1 MLPFDEALRIV
12 LDSAGKLGSERID
25 ISRATNRI
33 LAEDVE
39 SDMDMPPCDR
49 SVFDGYVC
57 RREDLANELKIIETI
72 RAGMPPKK
80 TIGPNQCAK
89 IMTGASVPVGA
100 DCVFMVELAERPTAG
115 TVRFTGEKTDDN
127 IRPQGRDIKAGQVVL
142 RSGTRIKPQDIAVLA
157 TVGHTEILV
166 ARKPTVGII
175 ATGDELVE
183 PQSKPSPWRLRNS
196 NSPQLAAQLES
207 VGTAV
212 TDYGIA
218 KDTTGEIDR
227 TFKKAA
233 AENDVVLL
241 SGGVSMGDFDL
252 VPGILKQNNI
262 ELLFEKIALKPGK
275 PTVFGVVSR
284 ASRPRIAGKM
294 PATPVYCFGL
304 PGNPVSTF
312 VVFELLVKPFLYKLM
327 GHDYTPPNVRMP
339 LDESLSRKDTE
350 RRGWTPVTI
359 TNAGTLSKV
368 EYHDS
373 GHINALCGADGL
385 VCMDIGVAE
394 IPKGTVVQV
403 RLI

>member
-12 LDSAGKLGSERID
+12 LESADKLGSERVD
-25 ISRATNRI
+25 IAQAANRI

-39 SDMDMPPCDR
+39 SDMDMPPRDR
-49 SVFDGYVC
+49 SVFDGYAC

-72 RAGMPPKK
+72 RAGMPPKE

-89 IMTGASVPVGA
+89 IMTGATVSNGA
-100 DCVFMVELAERPTAG
+100 DCVFMVELSENPTSG
-115 TVRFTGEKTDDN
+115 TVRFTGEKTEDN

-142 RSGTRIKPQDIAVLA
+142 HGGIRIRPQDIAVLA
-157 TVGHTEILV
+157 MVGHAEVLV
-166 ARKPTVGII
+166 SRKPTVGII

-183 PQSKPSPWRLRNS
+183 PQAKPSPWRLRNS

-207 VGTAV
+207 VGAAV

-218 KDTTGEIDR
+218 KDTTDEIDG

-275 PTVFGVVSR
+275 PTVFGVSENL
-284 ASRPRIAGKM
+284 
-294 PATPVYCFGL
+294 YCFGL

-312 VVFELLVKPFLYKLM
+312 AVFELLVKPFLYKLM
-327 GHDYTPPNVRMP
+327 GHDYAPPNVRMP
-339 LDESLSRKDTE
+339 VDETIRRKDTQ

-359 TNAGTLSKV
+359 TDAGTLRKV

-385 VCMDIGVAE
+385 VCMDVGVAE
-394 IPKGTVVQV
+394 IPKGTIVQV

>member
-12 LDSAGKLGSERID
+12 LDSAHKLGCERVD
-25 ISRATNRI
+25 IAQATNRI
-33 LAEDVE
+33 LTEDVE
-39 SDMDMPPCDR
+39 SDMDMPPRDR
-49 SVFDGYVC
+49 SVFDGYAC
-57 RREDLANELKIIETI
+57 RREDLANELEIIETI

-89 IMTGASVPVGA
+89 IMTGATVPGGA
-100 DCVFMVELAERPTAG
+100 DCVFMVELTENPTAG
-115 TVRFTGEKTDDN
+115 TVRFTGEKTNDN

-142 RSGTRIKPQDIAVLA
+142 RSGIRIRPQDIAVLA
-157 TVGHTEILV
+157 MVGHAEVLV
-166 ARKPTVGII
+166 ARKPMVGII

-183 PQSKPSPWRLRNS
+183 PHSKPSPWRLRNS

-207 VGTAV
+207 ISTDV

-218 KDTTGEIDR
+218 KDTIDEIDR

-275 PTVFGVVSR
+275 PTVFGISENL
-284 ASRPRIAGKM
+284 
-294 PATPVYCFGL
+294 YCFGL

-312 VVFELLVKPFLYKLM
+312 AVFELLVKPFLYKLM
-327 GHDYTPPNVRMP
+327 GHDYVPPNVQMP
-339 LDESLSRKDTE
+339 LEETIRRKDTE

-359 TNAGTLSKV
+359 TDAGTLRKV

-385 VCMDIGVAE
+385 VCMDVGVAE
-394 IPKGTVVQV
+394 IPKGTIVQI

>member
-12 LDSAGKLGSERID
+12 LDSAHKLGNEYVD
-25 ISRATNRI
+25 IAQAINRI

-39 SDMDMPPCDR
+39 SDMDMPPRDR
-49 SVFDGYVC
+49 SVVDGYAC
-57 RREDLANELKIIETI
+57 RRQDLPNELMVIETI
-72 RAGMPPKK
+72 PAGMPPKK

-89 IMTGASVPVGA
+89 IMTGATVPAGA
-100 DCVFMVELAERPTAG
+100 DCIFMVEFTEHPTTG
-115 TVRFTGEKTDDN
+115 TVRFIGEKTDDN
-127 IRPQGRDIKAGQVVL
+127 IRPQGRDIKTGQVVL
-142 RSGTRIKPQDIAVLA
+142 RCGTRIKPQHIAVLA
-157 TVGHTEILV
+157 TVGHAEVLV
-166 ARKPTVGII
+166 ARKPMVGII

-183 PQSKPSPWRLRNS
+183 PHSKPSPWRHRNS

-207 VGTAV
+207 LGTVV

-218 KDTTGEIDR
+218 KDTTDEIDR

-241 SGGVSMGDFDL
+241 SGGVSMGDFDF
-252 VPGILKQNNI
+252 VPGILKKNNI
-262 ELLFEKIALKPGK
+262 ELLFEKIAMKPGK
-275 PTVFGVVSR
+275 PTVFGRSENL
-284 ASRPRIAGKM
+284 
-294 PATPVYCFGL
+294 YCFGL

-312 VVFELLVKPFLYKLM
+312 AVFELMVKPFLYKLM
-327 GHDYTPPNVRMP
+327 EHDYTPPNIQMP
-339 LDESLSRKDTE
+339 LGETISRKDSE
-350 RRGWTPVTI
+350 RRGWIPVAVTD
-359 TNAGTLSKV
+359 AGTLKKV

-394 IPKGTVVQV
+394 IPKGTIVQL

>member
-1 MLPFDEALRIV
+1 MLPEALRIV
-12 LDSAGKLGSERID
+12 LDSAHNLGNERVD
-25 ISRATNRI
+25 IAQATNRI

-39 SDMDMPPCDR
+39 SDLDIPLRDI
-49 SVFDGYVC
+49 SVFDGYAC
-57 RREDLANELKIIETI
+57 RRQDLANELEVIETI
-72 RAGMPPKK
+72 RAGMPPQKK
-80 TIGPNQCAK
+80 IGPNQCAK
-89 IMTGASVPVGA
+89 IMTGASMPAGA
-100 DCVFMVELAERPTAG
+100 DCVFMVELAEKTAAG

-127 IRPQGRDIKAGQVVL
+127 IRPQGRDIKADQVVL
-142 RSGTRIKPQDIAVLA
+142 PSGTRIRPQDIAVLA
-157 TVGHTEILV
+157 MVGHTEVLV
-166 ARKPTVGII
+166 SKKPAVGII

-183 PQSKPSPWRLRNS
+183 PHLKPSPWRLRNS

-207 VGTAV
+207 VSTVV

-233 AENDVVLL
+233 KENEVVLM

-252 VPGILKQNNI
+252 VPGILKNNNI
-262 ELLFEKIALKPGK
+262 ELLFERIALKPGK
-275 PTVFGVVSR
+275 PTVFGVSEDL
-284 ASRPRIAGKM
+284 
-294 PATPVYCFGL
+294 YCFGL

-327 GHDYTPPNVRMP
+327 GHDYAPPKVQMP
-339 LDESLSRKDTE
+339 LGETISRKDTE
-350 RRGWTPVTI
+350 RQGWMPVKI
-359 TNAGTLSKV
+359 TDAGTLRKV

-385 VCMDIGVAE
+385 VCMDVGVAE
-394 IPKGTVVQV
+394 IPKRTIVQV

>member
-1 MLPFDEALRIV
+1 MLPFDEALKIV
-12 LDSAGKLGSERID
+12 LDSAKKLGCERVD
-25 ISRATNRI
+25 INQATNRI

-39 SDMDMPPCDR
+39 SDMDMPPRNR
-49 SVFDGYVC
+49 SVFDGYAC
-57 RREDLANELKIIETI
+57 RRQDLANELKLVETI
-72 RAGMPPKK
+72 PAGMPPKK

-89 IMTGASVPVGA
+89 IMTGATVPRGA
-100 DCVFMVELAERPTAG
+100 DCIFMVELSENPTAE

-127 IRPQGRDIKAGQVVL
+127 IRPKGRDIKTGQVVL
-142 RSGTRIKPQDIAVLA
+142 RCGTRIRPQDIAVLA
-157 TVGHTEILV
+157 MVGHAEVLV
-166 ARKPTVGII
+166 ARKPRVGII

-183 PQSKPSPWRLRNS
+183 PHAKPSPWRLRNS

-207 VGTAV
+207 VASVV

-218 KDTTGEIDR
+218 KDTTGDIDG
-227 TFKKAA
+227 TFKEAA
-233 AENDVVLL
+233 SENDVVLV

-252 VPGILKQNNI
+252 VPGILKNNNV

-275 PTVFGVVSR
+275 PTVFGVSEDL
-284 ASRPRIAGKM
+284 
-294 PATPVYCFGL
+294 YCFGL

-327 GHDYTPPNVRMP
+327 EHDYKAPNIRMP
-339 LDESLSRKDTE
+339 LGETISRKDTE
-350 RRGWTPVTI
+350 RRGWMPIKI
-359 TNAGTLSKV
+359 TDAGTLKKV

-385 VCMDIGVAE
+385 TCMDVGVAE
-394 IPKGTVVQV
+394 IVEGTIVQV

>member
-12 LDSAGKLGSERID
+12 LDSAHKLGSERVD
-25 ISRATNRI
+25 IARATNRI

-39 SDMDMPPCDR
+39 SDMDIPPRAR
-49 SVFDGYVC
+49 SVFDGYAC
-57 RREDLANELKIIETI
+57 RREDLANELEIIETI

-89 IMTGASVPVGA
+89 IMTGATVPRGA
-100 DCVFMVELAERPTAG
+100 DCVFMVELAENPTAG

-157 TVGHTEILV
+157 MVGHAEILV
-166 ARKPTVGII
+166 AKKTTVGII

-196 NSPQLAAQLES
+196 NSPQLSAQLES
-207 VGTAV
+207 VGAAV

-218 KDTTGEIDR
+218 KDTPGEIDR
-227 TFKKAA
+227 IFKKAA
-233 AENDVVLL
+233 DENEVVLL

-275 PTVFGVVSR
+275 PTVFGISENL
-284 ASRPRIAGKM
+284 
-294 PATPVYCFGL
+294 YCFGL

-312 VVFELLVKPFLYKLM
+312 TVFELLVKPLLYKLM
-327 GHDYTPPNVRMP
+327 GHDYAPPNVRMP
-339 LDESLSRKDTE
+339 LDETIRRKDTQ
-350 RRGWTPVTI
+350 RREWTPVII
-359 TNAGTLSKV
+359 TDAGTLNKV

-373 GHINALCGADGL
+373 GHINALCGTDGL
-385 VCMDIGVAE
+385 VCMDVGVAE
-394 IPKGTVVQV
+394 IPKGTIVQI

>member
-1 MLPFDEALRIV
+1 MLPFDEALKIV
-12 LDSAGKLGSERID
+12 LDSARKFGSERVD
-25 ISRATNRI
+25 IARATNRI

-39 SDMDMPPCDR
+39 SDMDMPPRAR
-49 SVFDGYVC
+49 SVFDGYAC

-80 TIGPNQCAK
+80 TIGPNECAK
-89 IMTGASVPVGA
+89 IMTGATVPSGA
-100 DCVFMVELAERPTAG
+100 DCVFMVEFTENPTSG

-157 TVGHTEILV
+157 MVGHTEVLV

-183 PQSKPSPWRLRNS
+183 PHSKPSPWRLRNS

-207 VGTAV
+207 VSTAV

-218 KDTTGEIDR
+218 KDTPGEIDR

-275 PTVFGVVSR
+275 PTVFGISENL
-284 ASRPRIAGKM
+284 
-294 PATPVYCFGL
+294 YCFGL

-312 VVFELLVKPFLYKLM
+312 VVFELMVKPFLYKLM
-327 GHDYTPPNVRMP
+327 GHDYAPPNVRMP
-339 LDESLSRKDTE
+339 LDETIGRKVTL
-350 RRGWTPVTI
+350 RREWTPVTI
-359 TNAGTLSKV
+359 TDAGTLRKV

-385 VCMDIGVAE
+385 VCMDVGVAE
-394 IPKGTVVQV
+394 IPKGTIVQV

>member
-1 MLPFDEALRIV
+1 MLPFDEALKIV
-12 LDSAGKLGSERID
+12 LDSAHKLD
-25 ISRATNRI
+25 IECVDIAQATNRI

-39 SDMDMPPCDR
+39 SDMDMPPRDR
-49 SVFDGYVC
+49 SVFDGYAC
-57 RREDLANELKIIETI
+57 RRQDLANELNVIETI

-89 IMTGASVPVGA
+89 IMTGATVPKGA
-100 DCVFMVELAERPTAG
+100 DCVFMVEFTENPTAG

-142 RSGTRIKPQDIAVLA
+142 HKGTPIRPQDIAVLA
-157 TVGHTEILV
+157 MVGHAEVLV
-166 ARKPTVGII
+166 AKMPKVGII

-183 PQSKPSPWRLRNS
+183 PHSKPSPWRLRNS

-207 VGTAV
+207 VGAVV

-218 KDTTGEIDR
+218 KDTTGDING
-227 TFKKAA
+227 TFKQAA
-233 AENDVVLL
+233 AENDVVIM
-241 SGGVSMGDFDL
+241 SGGVSMGDYDL

-275 PTVFGVVSR
+275 PTVFGVSENLF
-284 ASRPRIAGKM
+284 
-294 PATPVYCFGL
+294 CFGL

-312 VVFELLVKPFLYKLM
+312 VVFELLVKPFLYKQM
-327 GHDYTPPNVRMP
+327 GHDYAPPNVQMP
-339 LDESLSRKDTE
+339 LDETISRKDTE
-350 RRGWTPVTI
+350 RRGWMPIRI
-359 TNAGTLSKV
+359 TDAGTLKKV

-394 IPKGTVVQV
+394 IPRGTIVLV

>member
-1 MLPFDEALRIV
+1 MLPFDEALKIV
-12 LDSAGKLGSERID
+12 LNSAKKLGSERVD
-25 ISRATNRI
+25 IAQAANRI
-33 LAEDVE
+33 LTEDVE
-39 SDMDMPPCDR
+39 SDMDMPPR
-49 SVFDGYVC
+49 NRAVFDGYAC
-57 RREDLANELKIIETI
+57 RRQDLANELKIIETI

-89 IMTGASVPVGA
+89 IMTGASVPRGA
-100 DCVFMVELAERPTAG
+100 DCVIMVELTENPTAG

-127 IRPQGRDIKAGQVVL
+127 IRPQGRDIKAGQIVQ
-142 RSGTRIKPQDIAVLA
+142 RSGTRIRPQDIAVLA
-157 TVGHTEILV
+157 TVGHAEVLV
-166 ARKPTVGII
+166 AKMPKVGII

-183 PQSKPSPWRLRNS
+183 PHSKPSPWRLRNS

-207 VGTAV
+207 VGAIV

-218 KDTTGEIDR
+218 KDTTGEIDQ

-252 VPGILKQNNI
+252 VPGILEKNNI

-275 PTVFGVVSR
+275 PTVFGVSEDLF
-284 ASRPRIAGKM
+284 
-294 PATPVYCFGL
+294 CFGL

-327 GHDYTPPNVRMP
+327 GHDYTPPNIRMP
-339 LDESLSRKDTE
+339 LDESLNRKDTE
-350 RRGWTPVTI
+350 RRGWMPIKVTD
-359 TNAGTLSKV
+359 AGTLKKV

-385 VCMDIGVAE
+385 VCMDVGVAE
-394 IPKGTVVQV
+394 IPKGTIVSV